1 MDLGGENMAEE
12 KKNRL
17 QISTQIVHGGQ
28 DVPIMNGPK
37 IQPIYQTSVFTF
49 DDLDQLDAYYD
60 TPKSGY
66 MYTRFANPNHRA
78 LELNMAGLERGE
90 DAVAAASGMA
100 AIMASILTFAESG
113 DHIVCANEIYGGTL
127 NLLQKELS
135 RLGIQC
141 TFANFSDLQQIEEQ
155 IQNNTKILITET
167 ITNPLL
173 HVIDI
178 LAVAELAHRHG
189 AKLVVDNTFTT
200 PLLIRPLKHGAD
212 LVIHSA
218 TKYIGGHSDVT
229 SGVIIGNQPHID
241 RAREII
247 VGFGASLSPF
257 EAWLTHRGLKTLALR
272 FKKQCENAQVLAEA
286 LQTHPAIHQVYYPGL
301 PAHPQHELATNIL
314 TDGYGAMLSFAIDN
328 DKEKTNELMR
338 GFQWVSFAPSLAG
351 VETTISHPLR
361 TSHRALTPKMQEEL
375 GIHYGLIRVSV
386 GIEDPTDLVQEFI
399 QALNQITND

>member
-1 MDLGGENMAEE
+1 MEEE

-17 QISTQIVHGGQ
+17 QLATHIVHGGS
-28 DVPIMNGPK
+28 DVPIMNDPK

-49 DDLDQLDAYYD
+49 EDLDQLDAYYD

-78 LELNMAGLERGE
+78 LELNLAGLERGE
-90 DAVAAASGMA
+90 DAVACASGMA
-100 AIMASILTFAESG
+100 AIMAALLTFAESG

-127 NLLQKELS
+127 SLLQKELI
-135 RLGIQC
+135 RFGIDC
-141 TFANFSDLQQIEEQ
+141 SFANFTNLGEVEEH
-155 IQNNTKILITET
+155 IRDNTKVLITET
-167 ITNPLL
+167 ITNPLM
-173 HVIDI
+173 HMIDI
-178 LAVAELAHRHG
+178 KAIADLAHSHG

-200 PLLIRPLKHGAD
+200 PLLMRPLKLGAD
-212 LVIHSA
+212 LSIHSA

-229 SGVIIGNQPHID
+229 SGVVVGRRPEID
-241 RAREII
+241 RAREIV

-286 LQTHPAIHQVYYPGL
+286 LQTHPAVQQVYYPGL
-301 PAHPQHELATNIL
+301 QAHPQHELATAIL
-314 TDGYGAMLSFAIDN
+314 ADGYGAMMSFAIEN
-328 DKEKTNELMR
+328 DKELTNQFMR
-338 GFQWVSFAPSLAG
+338 GLKWVSFAPSLAG

-361 TSHRALTPKMQEEL
+361 TSHRALTHKLQEDL
-375 GIHYGLIRVSV
+375 GIHFGLIRVSV
-386 GIEDPTDLVQEFI
+386 GIEDATDLVQEFI